1 MAIALNTFLCAILLA
16 ALCALLGIIDASRRP
31 AYTFADWQ
39 RASDRIC
46 RGIGWL
52 SSARCLSL
60 GRRVHRQTY
69 SALLKDLHAN
79 TTFVLNVANDS
90 CCGPFR
96 RPLDRPELMF
106 CASDLLNQSVGLL
119 LRLHLTRLRLFIWP
133 TATRAL
139 RRHALAAVER
149 HTGLCLA
156 LADFLEHYV
165 N

>member
-1 MAIALNTFLCAILLA
+1 MLTLCAILLT
-16 ALCALLGIIDASRRP
+16 ALCALLSIIDTSRRP

-39 RASDRIC
+39 SASDRIC

-52 SSARCLSL
+52 SSARCPSL
-60 GRRVHRQTY
+60 GRSRRVHRQTCN
-69 SALLKDLHAN
+69 ALLKDLRAN
-79 TTFVLNVANDS
+79 TAFILNVANES
-90 CCGPFR
+90 CCGRFR
-96 RPLDRPELMF
+96 RPLDRHGLMC
-106 CASDLLNQSVGLL
+106 CASDLLNQSAGLL
-119 LRLHLTRLRLFIWP
+119 LRLRLTRLQLFIWP

-139 RRHALAAVER
+139 RHHTLAAVER